1 MTVLITLVIPPG
13 GDVNNFNLYSDATGY
28 SIPFATN
35 ISAATLTAGYT
46 TSAVPNGTTIIR
58 ATSTGLCT
66 NSIDMTVTLIP
77 PPTTT
82 TTSSST
88 STTTS
93 TSTSTSTTT
102 STSST
107 TTTTTTIYSPTCFVI
122 TLSTIDFA
130 NATGNDGSGLRID
143 NSINVKYRN
152 NLGVEQLFNQPGPSP
167 QVFNLCGKISN
178 TALPHIYYYK
188 NNVLMTASNSTMVFS
203 GTACT
208 TNGDCTS

>member
-28 SIPFATN
+28 SIPFAIN
-35 ISAATLTAGYT
+35 ISAAVLTAGYT

-66 NSIDMTVTLIP
+66 NYIDINVTLLP
-77 PPTTT
+77 PATTT

-107 TTTTTTIYSPTCFVI
+107 STTTTTATPTTTTTTTSGAVYCYEITSCIGGFTRYANYTGSLSSVNVSYLPISGSMSDDCGIVGPTPVYAIPNVNIVGSISGCGDP
-122 TLSTIDFA
+122 SC
-130 NATGNDGSGLRID
+130 AT
-143 NSINVKYRN
+143 
-152 NLGVEQLFNQPGPSP
+152 
-167 QVFNLCGKISN
+167 
-178 TALPHIYYYK
+178 
-188 NNVLMTASNSTMVFS
+188 
-203 GTACT
+203 
-208 TNGDCTS
+208 